1 MGKIIYKLFQS
12 LLLIFVLVTLSVIF
26 YSLLA
31 KYLQIE
37 EKLKGDVLLILVTS
51 TFSTLGILFMN
62 NSLSKKAGKK
72 ETFAYNIA
80 IIGLPRSGKTTFITS
95 LFGAI
100 MHGKIKMN
108 DYNVVLKGN
117 ATIEMVNENLSLLD
131 KGVAIGATTDQTIFS
146 YRVNLEEKY
155 SSFFRSQKAYNVEI
169 GDFQGEM
176 TRDLI
181 DLNTKMWRHDSD
193 FFNWVKDADAFVF
206 IVDLAQYLKNDKE
219 YIADIS
225 KSFRSA
231 WQKILELNSMQV
243 HKMQGK
249 PIQIIFN
256 KADVLVDSYEYLI
269 SDKIDSIA
277 FARKGEML
285 PKIRYENI
293 DSEKAKEISEQF
305 SDMLNFFCY
314 NNKNVNS
321 CFYSSFLAD
330 KYEYRYGLTSIVNHI
345 FPNRKHN

>member
-1 MGKIIYKLFQS
+1 MRKIIYKLLQS
-12 LLLIFVLVTLSVIF
+12 LLLVCVLVTFSVVL
-26 YSLLA
+26 YSLLV
-31 KYLQIE
+31 KYWQIE
-37 EKLKGDVLLILVTS
+37 EELKGDVILILVTS
-51 TFSTLGILFMN
+51 IFSTLGILFLN

-80 IIGLPRSGKTTFITS
+80 IIGLPKSGKTTFITS

-100 MHGKIKMN
+100 IHGKIKMN
-108 DYNVVLKGN
+108 DYDVLLKGN

-146 YRVNLEEKY
+146 YRVNLEEKD
-155 SSFFRSQKAYNVEI
+155 SSFFRAQKAYNVEI

-181 DLNTKMWRHDSD
+181 DLSTKMWRHDSD

-206 IVDLAQYLKNDKE
+206 IVDLAQYLKNEKE

-243 HKMQGK
+243 HKMRRK

-256 KADVLVDSYEYLI
+256 KADVLVDSYEYPI
-269 SDKIDSIA
+269 NKIDSIA

-314 NNKNVNS
+314 NSKNVNS

-330 KYEYRYGLTSIVNHI
+330 KYEYRYGLTNIVNHI